1 MRLKDKIA
9 VVTGASRGIGRGIA
23 LRLARDGAEV
33 VVNYQGDAQAAD
45 ECVAA
50 ITEAGGRARAMQAD
64 IANVEQVR
72 RFFAEVASLYPKI
85 DILVNNAG
93 TATSPPQP
101 LGMVDP
107 AEYDRVFNLNTRG
120 LFFATQEAV
129 KQMPDGGRIVN
140 VSSLASRPISPNRSV
155 YAGTKAA
162 VEAFT
167 RVWAAELGSRN
178 ITVNSVLPGIV
189 ETERLQEALTTEQ
202 WEMFVQMTPLARIG
216 QPDDIA
222 DVVAFL
228 CSDDARWLTA
238 QNIPT
243 AGGLG

>member
-1 MRLKDKIA
+1 MRLTGKIA

-33 VVNYQGDAQAAD
+33 VVNYQGNAQAAD
-45 ECVAA
+45 ECVAT
-50 ITEAGGRARAMQAD
+50 ITQDGGRARALQAD
-64 IANVEQVR
+64 IADLAQVQ
-72 RFFAEVASLYPKI
+72 RFFAEVASHYPKI
-85 DILVNNAG
+85 DLLVNSAG

-107 AEYDRVFNLNTRG
+107 DEYDRVFNLNTRG

-129 KQMPDGGRIVN
+129 NLMRDGGRIVN
-140 VSSLASRPISPNRSV
+140 VSSLASRLTAPNRSM

-167 RVWAAELGSRN
+167 RVWAAELGGRN
-178 ITVNSVLPGIV
+178 ITVNSVLPGTV
-189 ETERLQEALTTEQ
+189 ETERLQEALTPEMR
-202 WEMFVQMTPLARIG
+202 EMFVKMTPLVRIG
-216 QPDDIA
+216 QPEDIA

-228 CSDDARWLTA
+228 CSDDGRWLTA